1 MAKRTLSVSGSFIL
15 QHLQLEDMRP
25 KEDFRPGC
33 KVDCIDRP
41 ALHDGTLIRIDCDN
55 RLGLVEWGT
64 GHTGWWYLKDLV
76 IVGWPMSNN
85 QKSINHEIHG
95 RHEKEVQE
103 TEQVNLLM
111 ALFAVSA
118 S

>member
-1 MAKRTLSVSGSFIL
+1 MAKRTLSVSGTFIL

-41 ALHDGTLIRIDCDN
+41 RLHDGTLIRIDCDN

-64 GHTGWWYLKDLV
+64 GHTGWWYLKDLTIVKKYYIKSEIEYEKGKSV
-76 IVGWPMSNN
+76 IGNDGKIWLFMPAPKVMSDFN
-85 QKSINHEIHG
+85 
-95 RHEKEVQE
+95 V
-103 TEQVNLLM
+103 
-111 ALFAVSA
+111 
-118 S
+118 

>member
-1 MAKRTLSVSGSFIL
+1 MAKRTLSVSGTFIL

-41 ALHDGTLIRIDCDN
+41 RLHDGTLIRIDCDN

-76 IVGWPMSNN
+76 IVGWLISKEFREIN
-85 QKSINHEIHG
+85 NHEK
-95 RHEKEVQE
+95 HEIYEKIEQKNKQLYLIKSVQAG
-103 TEQVNLLM
+103 Q
-111 ALFAVSA
+111 
-118 S
+118 